1 MSLFSH
7 LAQIKISPSE
17 IQLPT
22 FQANGSQLD
31 RIFGLVYVALAAFAI
46 LFIIIAAMRMVV
58 QGSDANAQKQ
68 SREAIIYAVV
78 ALAIATVV
86 IGAIQFIVKA
96 VGG

>member
-1 MSLFSH
+1 MSTLWSV
-7 LAQIKISPSE
+7 AQLDIKANE
-17 IQLPT
+17 IGLPT
-22 FQANGSQLD
+22 IQASGSQLD
-31 RIFGLVYVALAAFAI
+31 KIFGLVYVALAAFAI

-78 ALAIATVV
+78 ALGIATVV
-86 IGAIQFIVKA
+86 IAAIQFIVKS